1 MVSRQGKISSQP
13 SAALRWP
20 RGYQAAVAGSLGRL
34 FQSVSI
40 PVPQSSSASPSCEKY
55 HWHTSCR
62 PHSGYK
68 LPKGLKSFPSSRIY
82 CGIYSPNVKGINSP
96 YLFFF
101 ARNKESVFFSIKWDL
116 HNTAWEETSSGPR
129 DQSLWTLRLYTRFLK
144 KLCSSLKAQGRLPSN
159 AFPSSSWTFAFLSSF
174 QPEL

>member
-1 MVSRQGKISSQP
+1 MVSRQGTISSQP

-20 RGYQAAVAGSLGRL
+20 RGYQAAVAGSLGL
-34 FQSVSI
+34 SFQSVSI

-68 LPKGLKSFPSSRIY
+68 LPKGLKSFPSSPIY

-96 YLFFF
+96 SLFFF
-101 ARNKESVFFSIKWDL
+101 AGNKESVFSSIKWDL
-116 HNTAWEETSSGPR
+116 HNTAWEDTSSGPR
-129 DQSLWTLRLYTRFLK
+129 DQSLWTLRLYNQVSEKALFLFEGTGET
-144 KLCSSLKAQGRLPSN
+144 SLKC
-159 AFPSSSWTFAFLSSF
+159 FPFK
-174 QPEL
+174 